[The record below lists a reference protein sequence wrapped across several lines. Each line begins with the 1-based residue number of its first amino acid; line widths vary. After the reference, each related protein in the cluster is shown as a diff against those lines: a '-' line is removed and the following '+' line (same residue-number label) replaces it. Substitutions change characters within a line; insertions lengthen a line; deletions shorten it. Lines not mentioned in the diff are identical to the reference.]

1 MIVIEYRFLYF
12 SYTDLLWQQEVG
24 EDLHAGVGV
33 HVGVELHEGLGLVV
47 GEPDGGDG
55 LELDAGDGQVR
66 HAVT

>member
-1 MIVIEYRFLYF
+1 M
-12 SYTDLLWQQEVG
+12 W
-24 EDLHAGVGV
+24 V
-33 HVGVELHEGLGLVV
+33 HVGVKLDEGLGLVV

>member
-12 SYTDLLWQQEVG
+12 SYTDLLRQQEVG
-24 EDLHAGVGV
+24 EDLHASVWV

>member
-1 MIVIEYRFLYF
+1 MIYNID
-12 SYTDLLWQQEVG
+12 SYISATYLLRQQEVC

>member
-1 MIVIEYRFLYF
+1 MEYRFLYF
-12 SYTDLLWQQEVG
+12 SYTDLLGQQEVC
-24 EDLHAGVGV
+24 EDLHASVWV
-33 HVGVELHEGLGLVV
+33 HVGVKLDEGLGLVV

>member
-1 MIVIEYRFLYF
+1 MG
-12 SYTDLLWQQEVG
+12 QQEVG
-24 EDLHAGVGV
+24 EDLHAGVWV

-55 LELDAGDGQVR
+55 LELDAGDGEVR

>member
-1 MIVIEYRFLYF
+1 MLKNID
-12 SYTDLLWQQEVG
+12 SYISATYLLWQQEVC
-24 EDLHAGVGV
+24 EDLHAGVWV

-47 GEPDGGDG
+47 REPDGGDG